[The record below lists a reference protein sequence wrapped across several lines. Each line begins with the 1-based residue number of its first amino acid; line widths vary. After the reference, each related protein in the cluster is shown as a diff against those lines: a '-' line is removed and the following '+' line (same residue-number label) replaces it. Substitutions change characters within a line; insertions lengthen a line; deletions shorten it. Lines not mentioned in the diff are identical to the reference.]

1 MAVINHNQIWA
12 GPGVITDSG
21 SNIGYARHHPIE
33 GKMINSQMVISERQQ
48 MNIPTPDSEIKR
60 MLVQD
65 LMENIVKEGFIE
77 FTMQHLPHNASRT
90 YRARIFVVPD
100 TQVRLLRLNGYETV
114 AK

>member
-33 GKMINSQMVISERQQ
+33 GKMITSQMVISELQQ

-60 MLVQD
+60 MLIQD
-65 LMENIVKEGFIE
+65 LMENIVKEKFIE
-77 FTMQHLPHNASRT
+77 FTVQYMPHNNSKA

-100 TQVRLLRLNGYETV
+100 TQVRLLREHGY
-114 AK
+114 

>member
-33 GKMINSQMVISERQQ
+33 GKMINSQMVISELQQ

-77 FTMQHLPHNASRT
+77 FTMQQIG
-90 YRARIFVVPD
+90 RAHV
-100 TQVRLLRLNGYETV
+100 
-114 AK
+114 